1 MFFQIALIE
10 KFFEQQVGPFVRNF
24 KRSALSRY
32 ISSVQTNLNDF
43 LLRVKFLCGRL
54 VINNLISVFTSFDR
68 PLSQNLFKARK
79 ISDVA
84 RHISG

>member
-1 MFFQIALIE
+1 MFFKIALIE

-32 ISSVQTNLNDF
+32 ISSVQTNLNNF
-43 LLRVKFLCGRL
+43 LFGVKFLCGRL
-54 VINNLISVFTSFDR
+54 VINNLISVLTSFDR

-79 ISDVA
+79 ISDVT